1 MIVPHSTSTR
11 TAGRKETILEPTITQ
26 NSGLYLAQRR
36 LLRRR
41 LARFD
46 WMRSASR
53 ERTAD
58 VRRISQGKPI
68 RPRIHRD
75 NGR

>member
-1 MIVPHSTSTR
+1 M
-11 TAGRKETILEPTITQ
+11 GRKETILEPTITQ

-36 LLRRR
+36 LLARR

-46 WMRSASR
+46 GMRSASR
-53 ERTAD
+53 KQSAD
-58 VRRISQGKPI
+58 VRRISQGRPI
-68 RPRIHRD
+68 RPRIYRD